1 MVPPITEVI
10 GQSRSLRRDGRV
22 SLWTE
27 GLWFPKD
34 SWFTIHCK
42 NCQAHLQK
50 NNWGGH
56 SVRVKHR
63 READG
68 LKPGR
73 FCQKIPGAFR
83 KESPLSWM
91 EGERLSLYGYYP
103 VPKPSLSTGFIHKAG
118 WKRLFPPSK
127 VGFILWEGMW
137 NAVAGGG
144 GVFHNF
150 LRQERLISNC
160 QLHKGAPGNVCTL
173 PSFRST
179 RSHPREL
186 SRGVDLCDV
195 P

>member
-10 GQSRSLRRDGRV
+10 GQSRSARREGRV

-42 NCQAHLQK
+42 NRQAHLQK

-91 EGERLSLYGYYP
+91 EGERLLFMVIIRYP
-103 VPKPSLSTGFIHKAG
+103 NRHYQPVSSIKPAERGFSPQAKWDSFYEKACEMR
-118 WKRLFPPSK
+118 WP
-127 VGFILWEGMW
+127 
-137 NAVAGGG
+137 GGG
-144 GVFHNF
+144 G
-150 LRQERLISNC
+150 C
-160 QLHKGAPGNVCTL
+160 
-173 PSFRST
+173 ST
-179 RSHPREL
+179 TFSGRK
-186 SRGVDLCDV
+186 D
-195 P
+195 